1 MAYTILTA
9 DDEKEIRDVFRLY
22 LEQAGYNVLEAENG
36 MKALE
41 ILKKEKVDLVLL
53 DVMMPG
59 IDGYRTLKNI
69 REANNIPVIMVSA
82 KSGESDRIL
91 GLNMGAD
98 DYIVKPFQPME
109 AIARINA
116 NIRRFYSLGANAKKE
131 TLPEL
136 KVRDL
141 RLNQE
146 SCLLYK
152 GDEEIVLTSVE
163 FKVLKLL
170 MSNPGRVYT
179 KQQLYEAGW
188 DDEFYV
194 ADNNVMVCISK
205 LRAKM
210 SEDPNEYIRTVRG
223 LGYRLQ

>member
-1 MAYTILTA
+1 MAYTILCA

-22 LEQAGYNVLEAENG
+22 LEQSGYNVLEAENG
-36 MKALE
+36 MQALE
-41 ILKKEKVDLVLL
+41 ILKKEQVDLVLL
-53 DVMMPG
+53 DIMMPG

-69 REANNIPVIMVSA
+69 RENNNIPVIMVSA
-82 KSGESDRIL
+82 KSAESDKIL
-91 GLNMGAD
+91 GLNLGAD

-109 AIARINA
+109 AVARVNS
-116 NIRRFYSLGANAKKE
+116 NIRRFYSLGANQKKE

-136 KVRDL
+136 VVRDL

-179 KQQLYEAGW
+179 KQQVYAAGW
-188 DDEFYV
+188 DDDFF
-194 ADNNVMVCISK
+194 ASDNNVMVCISK
-205 LRAKM
+205 LRSKL
-210 SEDPNEYIRTVRG
+210 SEDQNAYIKTVRG
-223 LGYRLQ
+223 LRYRIQ

>member
-82 KSGESDRIL
+82 KSAESDRIL

-188 DDEFYV
+188 DDDFYV

>member
-82 KSGESDRIL
+82 KSAESDRIL

-136 KVRDL
+136 KVRNL

-188 DDEFYV
+188 DDDFYV

>member
-1 MAYTILTA
+1 MSYTVLCA

-36 MKALE
+36 MQALE
-41 ILKKEKVDLVLL
+41 ILKKEQVDLVLL
-53 DVMMPG
+53 DIMMPG

-69 REANNIPVIMVSA
+69 RETNNIPVIMVSA
-82 KSGESDRIL
+82 KTAESDKIL
-91 GLNMGAD
+91 GLNLGAD

-109 AIARINA
+109 AVARVNS
-116 NIRRFYSLGANAKKE
+116 NIRRFYSLGANAKKDAVPD
-131 TLPEL
+131 LV
-136 KVRDL
+136 VRDL

-163 FKVLKLL
+163 FKVLKLF

-179 KQQLYEAGW
+179 KQQVYAAGW
-188 DDEFYV
+188 DDDFYT

-205 LRAKM
+205 LRAKL
-210 SEDPNEYIRTVRG
+210 SEDQNEYIKTVRG

>member
-1 MAYTILTA
+1 MAYTILCA

-22 LEQAGYNVLEAENG
+22 LEQSGYNVLEAENG
-36 MKALE
+36 MQALD
-41 ILKKEKVDLVLL
+41 ILKKEQVDLVLL
-53 DVMMPG
+53 DIMMPG

-69 REANNIPVIMVSA
+69 RETNNIPVILVSA
-82 KSGESDRIL
+82 KTGESDKIL
-91 GLNMGAD
+91 GLNLGAD

-109 AIARINA
+109 AVARVNS
-116 NIRRFYSLGANAKKE
+116 NLRRFYSLGANAKKE
-131 TLPEL
+131 TLPDL
-136 KVRDL
+136 VVRDL

-163 FKVLKLL
+163 FKVMKLF

-179 KQQLYEAGW
+179 KQQVYAAGW
-188 DDEFYV
+188 DDDFYL

-205 LRAKM
+205 LRSKL
-210 SEDPNEYIRTVRG
+210 SEDQNAYIKTVRG

>member
-1 MAYTILTA
+1 MAYTILCA

-22 LEQAGYNVLEAENG
+22 LEQSGYNVLEAENG
-36 MKALE
+36 MQALD
-41 ILKKEKVDLVLL
+41 ILKKEQVDLVLL
-53 DVMMPG
+53 DIMMPG

-69 REANNIPVIMVSA
+69 RETNNIPVILVSA
-82 KSGESDRIL
+82 KTGESDKIL
-91 GLNMGAD
+91 GLNLGAD

-109 AIARINA
+109 AVARVNS
-116 NIRRFYSLGANAKKE
+116 NLRRFYSLGANAKKE
-131 TLPEL
+131 TLPDL
-136 KVRDL
+136 VVRDL

-152 GDEEIVLTSVE
+152 GEEEIVLTSVE
-163 FKVLKLL
+163 FKVMKLF

-179 KQQLYEAGW
+179 KQQVYAAGW
-188 DDEFYV
+188 DDDFYL

-205 LRAKM
+205 LRSKL
-210 SEDPNEYIRTVRG
+210 SEDQNAYIKTVRG

>member
-1 MAYTILTA
+1 MAYTILCA

-22 LEQAGYNVLEAENG
+22 LEQSGYNVLEAENG
-36 MKALE
+36 MQALE
-41 ILKKEKVDLVLL
+41 ILKKEQVDLVLL
-53 DVMMPG
+53 DIMMPG

-69 REANNIPVIMVSA
+69 RETNNIPVILVSA
-82 KSGESDRIL
+82 KSAESDKIL
-91 GLNMGAD
+91 GLNIGAD

-109 AIARINA
+109 AVARINA
-116 NIRRFYSLGANAKKE
+116 NIRRFYALGANAKKE
-131 TLPEL
+131 TLPDL
-136 KVRDL
+136 VVRDL

-163 FKVLKLL
+163 FKVLKLF

-179 KQQLYEAGW
+179 KQQVYQAGW
-188 DDEFYV
+188 DDDFYM

-205 LRAKM
+205 LRSKL
-210 SEDPNEYIRTVRG
+210 SEDQNAYIKTVRG